1 MSSVWKVYLA
11 KLKRQDTK
19 PSCVYKI
26 GITSSSDALARLDY
40 RGPND
45 SDSILINEEFND
57 IKVMNSTQRIYSRD
71 EAEKIEKQIMDTIRL
86 RKGDEYFHNWWE
98 SKKLSGITEMRVWD
112 YDEVQVAY
120 SLIDL
125 CKVQNASW
133 ENQGEDDETD

>member
-57 IKVMNSTQRIYSRD
+57 IKVMNSTQRIYTRE
-71 EAEKIEKQIMDTIRL
+71 EAEKIEKQIMDTIRR
-86 RKGDEYFHNWWE
+86 RKNEEYFHNWWE
-98 SKKLSGITEMRVWD
+98 DKKLSGITEMRVWD

-120 SLIDL
+120 SLIEL
-125 CKVQNASW
+125 CKQKGLQNDS
-133 ENQGEDDETD
+133 

>member
-71 EAEKIEKQIMDTIRL
+71 EAEKIEKQIMDTIRIK
-86 RKGDEYFHNWWE
+86 KGEKYFHNWWE
-98 SKKLSGITEMRVWD
+98 SKKLSGITEMRLWN

-120 SLIDL
+120 SLIEL
-125 CKVQNASW
+125 AKQKGLQNV
-133 ENQGEDDETD
+133 

>member
-57 IKVMNSTQRIYSRD
+57 IKVMNSTQRIYTRD

-86 RKGDEYFHNWWE
+86 KKGEKYFHNWWE

-120 SLIDL
+120 SLIEL
-125 CKVQNASW
+125 CKQKGLQNV
-133 ENQGEDDETD
+133 

>member
-57 IKVMNSTQRIYSRD
+57 IKVMNSTQRIYTRD

-86 RKGDEYFHNWWE
+86 KKGDDYFHNWWE
-98 SKKLSGITEMRVWD
+98 SKKLSGITEMRLWD

-120 SLIDL
+120 SLIEL
-125 CKVQNASW
+125 AKQ
-133 ENQGEDDETD
+133 EGLQEKTL

>member
-57 IKVMNSTQRIYSRD
+57 IKVMNSTQRIYTRD

-86 RKGDEYFHNWWE
+86 KKGEKYFHNWWE
-98 SKKLSGITEMRVWD
+98 SKKLSGITEMRLWN

-120 SLIDL
+120 SLIEL
-125 CKVQNASW
+125 AKQRGLQNV
-133 ENQGEDDETD
+133 

>member
-1 MSSVWKVYLA
+1 MYKVYLA
-11 KLKRQDTK
+11 KLKRESSK

-26 GITSSSDALARLDY
+26 GITSSVDAMDRLDY
-40 RGPND
+40 NGPND

-86 RKGDEYFHNWWE
+86 RKGEKYFHNWWE
-98 SKKLSGITEMRVWD
+98 SKKLSGITEMRLWN

-120 SLIDL
+120 SLIEL
-125 CKVQNASW
+125 AKQRGLQNV
-133 ENQGEDDETD
+133 

>member
-57 IKVMNSTQRIYSRD
+57 IKVMNSTRREYTRE
-71 EAEKIEKQIMDTIRL
+71 EAEKIEKQIMDTIRR
-86 RKGDEYFHNWWE
+86 RKNEEYFHNWWE
-98 SKKLSGITEMRVWD
+98 DKKLSGITEMRV
-112 YDEVQVAY
+112 
-120 SLIDL
+120 
-125 CKVQNASW
+125 
-133 ENQGEDDETD
+133 

>member
-57 IKVMNSTQRIYSRD
+57 IKVMNSTQRIYTRD

-86 RKGDEYFHNWWE
+86 KKGDDYFHNWWE
-98 SKKLSGITEMRVWD
+98 SKKLSGITEMRLWD

-120 SLIDL
+120 SLIEL
-125 CKVQNASW
+125 AKQKGLQ
-133 ENQGEDDETD
+133 EKTL

>member
-86 RKGDEYFHNWWE
+86 RKGEKYFHNWWE
-98 SKKLSGITEMRVWD
+98 SKKLSGITEMRLWN

-120 SLIDL
+120 SLIEL
-125 CKVQNASW
+125 AKQRGLQNV
-133 ENQGEDDETD
+133 

>member
-57 IKVMNSTQRIYSRD
+57 IKVMNSTQRIYTRD
-71 EAEKIEKQIMDTIRL
+71 EAEKIEKQIMDTIRR
-86 RKGDEYFHNWWE
+86 RKNEEYFHNWWE
-98 SKKLSGITEMRVWD
+98 DKKLSGITEMRVWD

-120 SLIDL
+120 SLIEL
-125 CKVQNASW
+125 CKQKGLQNDS
-133 ENQGEDDETD
+133 

>member
-19 PSCVYKI
+19 PACVYKI

-57 IKVMNSTQRIYSRD
+57 IKVMNSTQRIYTRD

-86 RKGDEYFHNWWE
+86 KKGEKYFHNWWE
-98 SKKLSGITEMRVWD
+98 SKKLSGITEMRLWN

-120 SLIDL
+120 SLIEL
-125 CKVQNASW
+125 AKQKGLQNV
-133 ENQGEDDETD
+133 

>member
-57 IKVMNSTQRIYSRD
+57 IKVMNSTRREYTRE
-71 EAEKIEKQIMDTIRL
+71 EAEKIEKQIMDTIRR
-86 RKGDEYFHNWWE
+86 RKNEEYFHNWWE
-98 SKKLSGITEMRVWD
+98 DKKLSGITEMRVWD

-120 SLIDL
+120 SLIEL
-125 CKVQNASW
+125 CKQKGLQNDS
-133 ENQGEDDETD
+133 

>member
-86 RKGDEYFHNWWE
+86 KKGEKYFHNWWE
-98 SKKLSGITEMRVWD
+98 SKKLSGITEMRLWN

-120 SLIDL
+120 SLIEL
-125 CKVQNASW
+125 AKQRGLQNV
-133 ENQGEDDETD
+133 

>member
-57 IKVMNSTQRIYSRD
+57 IKVMNSTQRIYTRD
-71 EAEKIEKQIMDTIRL
+71 EAEKIEKQIMDTIRR
-86 RKGDEYFHNWWE
+86 RKNEKYFHNWWE
-98 SKKLSGITEMRVWD
+98 DKKLSGITEMRVWD

-120 SLIDL
+120 SLIEL
-125 CKVQNASW
+125 CKQKGLQNDS
-133 ENQGEDDETD
+133 

>member
-57 IKVMNSTQRIYSRD
+57 IKVMNSTQRIYTRD

-86 RKGDEYFHNWWE
+86 KKGEKYFHNWWE

-120 SLIDL
+120 SLIEL
-125 CKVQNASW
+125 CKQKGLQNDS
-133 ENQGEDDETD
+133 

>member
-86 RKGDEYFHNWWE
+86 KKGEKYFHNWWE
-98 SKKLSGITEMRVWD
+98 SKKLSGITEMRLWN

-120 SLIDL
+120 SLIEL
-125 CKVQNASW
+125 AKQKGLQNV
-133 ENQGEDDETD
+133 